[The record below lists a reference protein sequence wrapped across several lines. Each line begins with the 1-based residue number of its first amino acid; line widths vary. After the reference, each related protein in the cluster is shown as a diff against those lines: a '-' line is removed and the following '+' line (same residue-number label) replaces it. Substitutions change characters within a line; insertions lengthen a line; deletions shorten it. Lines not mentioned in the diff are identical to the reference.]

1 MEKLEGGEGGERQ
14 IDTGTFAL
22 RLIGS
27 IHLGCNQRFLVSSH
41 LFLCRHSNI
50 QRHSDCSARR
60 PRTAAGTPS
69 DAPGGTVRSAW
80 SGAVPGAVG
89 GRLRRGR
96 GPPWAGGRAADRRD
110 VGLRFRRRLLP
121 LMNRIIAGLLHR
133 FIELSASVWDSSRDS
148 FGDSWPARAPPTRR
162 MLIPSSLN
170 ANRWLL

>member
-96 GPPWAGGRAADRRD
+96 GPPWAGGRAGGRPQRCWAPIPTAIIAINESYHR
-110 VGLRFRRRLLP
+110 
-121 LMNRIIAGLLHR
+121 RII
-133 FIELSASVWDSSRDS
+133 
-148 FGDSWPARAPPTRR
+148 T
-162 MLIPSSLN
+162 SLY
-170 ANRWLL
+170 